1 MDYVLIDGDQAI
13 FQPTFGA
20 ATVAVV
26 GRPGTLKAS
35 GPGTVGQ
42 KAMCVEGDEASVSVP
57 GCMYVTP
64 QYSIPGVGTLEIAAL
79 AGDQTATKTKTGGKL
94 VLLVG
99 SNFDAKFKVSSP
111 AKQPVPGSSP
121 VPDATPEYSGRGNF
135 ITQNSKYRGT

>member
-13 FQPTFGA
+13 FQPAFGA
-20 ATVAVV
+20 ATVVV
-26 GRPGTLKAS
+26 QPGTLKAS
-35 GPGTVGQ
+35 GPGTVGS
-42 KAMCVEGDEASVSVP
+42 KPMCVEGDEGSVSVP
-57 GCMYVTP
+57 GCMYMTP

-79 AGDQTATKTKTGGKL
+79 AGDQKASKTKTGDKL

-121 VPDATPEYSGRGNF
+121 VPDTTAEYAGRGNF
-135 ITQNSKYRGT
+135 ITTNVKYRGT